1 MTTCYD
7 AGTLRA
13 YLDHELPTA
22 EQSDV
27 DAHLAGC
34 AACQAQLAA
43 LNSLDEQVRQR
54 LPAADV
60 ARGLQAAA
68 VAEDAA
74 LARVQ
79 TRLASGA
86 ASASKARRTWV
97 KTAPRR
103 PLFAGLA
110 VAAALVLAL
119 LVPSVRA
126 AADGLLQ
133 IFRVQSVVYVP
144 VSPSRVQQLT
154 HLQVDKGALF
164 LSKPA
169 EVGTPLAP
177 QQVSSL
183 QAGQTLL
190 GFMPQAPTTFPSA
203 PTTTT
208 ISVQG
213 QSTYQMQVNVT
224 TLRQILATLGV
235 TNVTIPDA
243 LGAQPITIVL
253 PPAVQIVYQGQGY
266 TFTLIEGT
274 SPTVTLPPGVDL
286 AQLGKAALEV
296 YGMTPQQADTLSKQ
310 VDWRSTL
317 VFPFPLGTNRIE
329 QVNVQGT
336 QGVYLNVGAAGAQ
349 SDTTLVGSNS
359 TQSGSVNG
367 QGSQNTRPNGN
378 WMGLL
383 YWQKGSHFYILTGQG
398 GSIGNAGMLEAAN
411 SLR

>member
-27 DAHLAGC
+27 DAHLADC
-34 AACQAQLAA
+34 AACQAQLAE
-43 LNSLDEQVRQR
+43 LNSLDEQVRRR
-54 LPAADV
+54 LPAADM
-60 ARGLQAAA
+60 ARGLQASVVA
-68 VAEDAA
+68 VDAA

-79 TRLASGA
+79 SRLATVA
-86 ASASKARRTWV
+86 ASAGKARRGAVLTP
-97 KTAPRR
+97 ARR

-110 VAAALVLAL
+110 VAAALLLAL

-133 IFRVQSVVYVP
+133 IFRVQSVIYVP
-144 VSPSRVQQLT
+144 VSPSRVQQLARL
-154 HLQVDKGALF
+154 HVDKGALF

-169 EVGTPLAP
+169 EVGTPAAP

-183 QAGQTLL
+183 QAAQALV
-190 GFMPQAPTTFPSA
+190 GFTPQAPTAFPSE

-208 ISVQG
+208 ITVQG

-235 TNVTIPDA
+235 TDVTIPDA
-243 LGAQPITIVL
+243 LGAQPITIEL
-253 PPAVQIVYQGQGY
+253 PPAVQMVYQGQGY
-266 TFTLIEGT
+266 TLTLIEGT

-329 QVNVQGT
+329 QVNIQGT
-336 QGVYLNVGAAGAQ
+336 QGVFLDARQ
-349 SDTTLVGSNS
+349 
-359 TQSGSVNG
+359 NG
-367 QGSQNTRPNGN
+367 Q

-383 YWQKGSHFYILTGQG
+383 YWQKGSHFYILAGQG
-398 GSIGNAGMLEAAN
+398 DSVGNAGMLEAAN